1 MFFTTNATWEALYA
15 EYVQQNAGMDEWQA
29 GVKVA
34 GRNINNLKYANDTTL
49 IAGSEEELKSLLISM
64 KEESEK
70 AGLKLNIKKII
81 KLRSWHS
88 VPSLHGK

>member
-1 MFFTTNATWEALYA
+1 MPSSGDLPDPAIKPISLSFPALAGMFFTTNATWEALYA

-49 IAGSEEELKSLLISM
+49 IAGSEEELKSLLI
-64 KEESEK
+64 
-70 AGLKLNIKKII
+70 
-81 KLRSWHS
+81 
-88 VPSLHGK
+88 